1 MMMAQRNLSQ
11 WFVIPCVLVCLAAC
25 GEKAPVTPP
34 VPAKSQLKK
43 MDAAKAAV
51 TGGVEGTA
59 TTTEVPPPKYTFVTE
74 NRRDPFQPFLM
85 IKRPVAADADLSA
98 QTPLQ
103 QYETMQYK
111 LSAVIVGYGQP
122 MVMVIAPDGR
132 SHVVRKGMKI
142 GKNGGTVI
150 QINKEGFLVEEKYRD
165 LSDVI
170 RTNILEIKLPKR
182 EGV

>member
-1 MMMAQRNLSQ
+1 MMMAQRIISQ
-11 WFVIPCVLVCLAAC
+11 WLVISCALVGLVAC

-34 VPAKSQLKK
+34 TPAKSQPKK
-43 MDAAKAAV
+43 MDAAKPV
-51 TGGVEGTA
+51 TGAAEVA
-59 TTTEVPPPKYTFVTE
+59 TPAEVSSPKYVFITE
-74 NRRDPFQPFLM
+74 NRRDPFQPFLL
-85 IKRPVAADADLSA
+85 IKRPVDAEADLSA

-103 QYETMQYK
+103 QYEVMQYK
-111 LSAVIVGYGQP
+111 LAAVIVGYGQP
-122 MVMVIAPDGR
+122 MVMVIAPDGK

-142 GKNGGTVI
+142 GKNAGTVI

-165 LSDVI
+165 LSDVV

>member
-1 MMMAQRNLSQ
+1 MMLQRNLSK
-11 WFVIPCVLVCLAAC
+11 WLFISLVMVSLAAC
-25 GEKAPVTPP
+25 SDDAPVPEAGP
-34 VPAKSQLKK
+34 VKNQPQKK
-43 MDAAKAAV
+43 EAVAPVAA
-51 TGGVEGTA
+51 TVEGETA
-59 TTTEVPPPKYTFVTE
+59 TVEAPPRYTFVTE
-74 NRRDPFQPFLM
+74 NRRDPFQPFIL
-85 IKRPVAADADLSA
+85 IRRPVDADADLSA

-111 LSAVIVGYGQP
+111 LSAIIVGYNQP
-122 MVMVIAPDGR
+122 MVMVIAPDGK
-132 SHVVRKGMKI
+132 SYVVRKGMRI
-142 GKNGGTVI
+142 GKSGGTVV

>member
-11 WFVIPCVLVCLAAC
+11 WLVISCVLVSLAAC
-25 GEKAPVTPP
+25 GEKAPVTPEA
-34 VPAKSQLKK
+34 PAKSQPKK
-43 MDAAKAAV
+43 SDAAKAV
-51 TGGVEGTA
+51 TGAVEGT
-59 TTTEVPPPKYTFVTE
+59 TTTPEVPPPKYTFVTE
-74 NRRDPFQPFLM
+74 NRRDPFQPFLL

-122 MVMVIAPDGR
+122 MVMVIAPDGK

>member
-1 MMMAQRNLSQ
+1 MMKAQRNLSQ
-11 WFVIPCVLVCLAAC
+11 WLILPCVLALLVAC
-25 GEKAPVTPP
+25 GEEAPVAPA
-34 VPAKSQLKK
+34 VPAKPQPKK
-43 MDAAKAAV
+43 VEAAKVAPGAEDSAV
-51 TGGVEGTA
+51 V
-59 TTTEVPPPKYTFVTE
+59 TEVSPPKYTFVTE
-74 NRRDPFQPFLM
+74 NRRDPFQPFILIM
-85 IKRPVAADADLSA
+85 RPVDADLSA

-122 MVMVIAPDGR
+122 MVMVIAPDGK

-165 LSDVI
+165 FTDVV

>member
-1 MMMAQRNLSQ
+1 MMMAQRNLTQ
-11 WFVIPCVLVCLAAC
+11 WFVIPCVMVSLAAC
-25 GEKAPVTPP
+25 GEKAPETPAVPVKTQPQKKEAVAPVT
-34 VPAKSQLKK
+34 
-43 MDAAKAAV
+43 AAV
-51 TGGVEGTA
+51 EGAVTTA
-59 TTTEVPPPKYTFVTE
+59 EVQPSKYIFVTE
-74 NRRDPFQPFLM
+74 NRRDPFQPYIL
-85 IKRPVAADADLSA
+85 IRRPVDADADLSA

-111 LSAVIVGYGQP
+111 LSAVIVGYNQP
-122 MVMVIAPDGR
+122 MVMVIAPDGK
-132 SHVVRKGMKI
+132 SYVVRKGMKI
-142 GKNGGTVI
+142 GKSGGTVI

>member
-1 MMMAQRNLSQ
+1 MKMAQRNLSL
-11 WFVIPCVLVCLAAC
+11 WFVLPCLLISLAAC
-25 GEKAPVTPP
+25 GEKAPVTPAA
-34 VPAKSQLKK
+34 PAKSQPKK
-43 MDAAKAAV
+43 AEAV
-51 TGGVEGTA
+51 KETTGLVEGTA
-59 TTTEVPPPKYTFVTE
+59 TTAEVPPPKYTFVTE
-74 NRRDPFQPFLM
+74 NRRDPFQPFLL
-85 IKRPVAADADLSA
+85 IKRPVDAEADLSA

-103 QYETMQYK
+103 QYETLQYK

-122 MVMVIAPDGR
+122 MVMVIAPDGK
-132 SHVVRKGMKI
+132 SHVLRKGMKI

-165 LSDVI
+165 LTDAI

>member
-1 MMMAQRNLSQ
+1 MMTQRNLVQ
-11 WFVIPCVLVCLAAC
+11 CFVIPCLLVSLSAC
-25 GEKAPVTPP
+25 GEKVQVAPPAPV
-34 VPAKSQLKK
+34 KSQPQKTE
-43 MDAAKAAV
+43 AAKAV
-51 TGGVEGTA
+51 TAAVEGTA
-59 TTTEVPPPKYTFVTE
+59 TTAEVPPPKYIFVTE
-74 NRRDPFQPFLM
+74 NRRDPFQPFLLL
-85 IKRPVAADADLSA
+85 KRPVDADADLSA

-122 MVMVIAPDGR
+122 MVMVIAPDGK

>member
-1 MMMAQRNLSQ
+1 MMKAQRNLSR
-11 WFVIPCVLVCLAAC
+11 WLVISCVLALLVAC
-25 GEKAPVTPP
+25 GEEEPVKPA
-34 VPAKSQLKK
+34 VPAKPQPKK
-43 MDAAKAAV
+43 VTAAKVAP
-51 TGGVEGTA
+51 GSVEGTVTVIEA
-59 TTTEVPPPKYTFVTE
+59 LPPKYTFVTE
-74 NRRDPFQPFLM
+74 NRRDPFQPFLL
-85 IKRPVAADADLSA
+85 IKRPVDADADLSA

-122 MVMVIAPDGR
+122 MVMVIAPDGK
-132 SHVVRKGMKI
+132 SYVVRKGMKI
-142 GKNGGTVI
+142 GKNGGKVI

-165 LSDVI
+165 FTDIV

>member
-1 MMMAQRNLSQ
+1 
-11 WFVIPCVLVCLAAC
+11 
-25 GEKAPVTPP
+25 
-34 VPAKSQLKK
+34 
-43 MDAAKAAV
+43 
-51 TGGVEGTA
+51 
-59 TTTEVPPPKYTFVTE
+59 VPPSKYVFVTE
-74 NRRDPFQPFLM
+74 NRRDPFLPFLL
-85 IKRPVAADADLSA
+85 IKGPADAAADLSA

-103 QYETMQYK
+103 QYETIQYR

-122 MVMVIAPDGR
+122 MVMVISPDGK

-142 GKNGGTVI
+142 GKEGGTVI

-165 LSDVI
+165 LSDVV